1 MHEYLLTFDGIS
13 VAIGNDCIYMWIN
26 SKRCNVC
33 ESAGC
38 HRTHIND
45 AHYSTQILFHRFF
58 ISFFFSLLL
67 QSHSFWLKQD
77 TCTMLI
83 EIYGG
88 CAPPAAG
95 GNLFDNVLHW
105 RVAEYIFYKTIS
117 IKCYTVCVVL
127 CGVVRCLPIYESAS
141 CIYRTDRNCTKCGF
155 HWRKVYLPHS
165 RRAHCI
171 LF

>member
-127 CGVVRCLPIYESAS
+127 YGGAMPFHLWKCLLHLQNRQKLHEMRFSLAKSLSA
-141 CIYRTDRNCTKCGF
+141 T
-155 HWRKVYLPHS
+155 
-165 RRAHCI
+165 
-171 LF
+171 